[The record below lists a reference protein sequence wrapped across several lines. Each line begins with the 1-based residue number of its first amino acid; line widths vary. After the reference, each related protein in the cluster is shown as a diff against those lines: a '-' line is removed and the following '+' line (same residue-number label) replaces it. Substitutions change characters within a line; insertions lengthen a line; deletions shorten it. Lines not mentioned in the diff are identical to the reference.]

1 MTNTIAIQDILVEV
15 LEANKYFVNLIEL
28 SSEVL
33 LIKTFKHL
41 DEVEFRLQ
49 DGVLTFNGYRIP
61 LSHYLSNLSN
71 RGGEEQLSYVLD
83 KLIKSS

>member
-1 MTNTIAIQDILVEV
+1 MTNTIAIQDLLIEA

-41 DEVEFRLQ
+41 DDVEFRLE
-49 DGVLTFNGYRIP
+49 DGVLTFKDFRIP
-61 LSHYLSNLSN
+61 LSHFLSKLSS
-71 RGGEEQLSYVLD
+71 RGGEEELSSVLY
-83 KLIKSS
+83 KLIKSA